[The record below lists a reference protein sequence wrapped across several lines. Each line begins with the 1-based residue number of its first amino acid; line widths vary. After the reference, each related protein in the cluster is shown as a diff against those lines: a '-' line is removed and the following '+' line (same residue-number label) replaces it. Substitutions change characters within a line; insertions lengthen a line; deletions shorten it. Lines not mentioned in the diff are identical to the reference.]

1 MSALLHVHPVPARA
15 LAALRPA
22 CVARLSASAVNNVRL
37 HSRPAPAR
45 NAVELT
51 KSVQNTPPVGREP
64 DKRAFAV
71 AFWAA
76 LGALLST
83 PVVAVRY
90 HLCVSFVVCPFVGAC
105 VSGLLMSND
114 WCSVERSRG
123 RLG

>member
-1 MSALLHVHPVPARA
+1 MSALLHIHPVPARA

-22 CVARLSASAVNNVRL
+22 CVARLSASAVNN
-37 HSRPAPAR
+37 
-45 NAVELT
+45 
-51 KSVQNTPPVGREP
+51 NTPPAGREP

-90 HLCVSFVVCPFVGAC
+90 HL
-105 VSGLLMSND
+105 ND